1 MADIFHEVD
10 EEVRREQLKRLWER
24 YSIYIIAV
32 AVLIVA
38 GIAAWRG
45 YEWWIGKQA
54 AAAGAAFEQ
63 AVSLNEQGKH
73 AEAQAAF
80 DRLAADA
87 PGGYAVLA
95 RLRAAAGLVE
105 TRPDDAVK
113 AYEALA
119 ADPAVGT
126 ALQDLASVRAAMLRV
141 DAAPLDEM
149 QRRLEALATS
159 DRAFRHT
166 ARELLALSAWHH
178 QNFAAARKY
187 VDMITSDAEVPP
199 AMRNRVRILS
209 ALIAGADKKKS

>member
-1 MADIFHEVD
+1 VADIFQEVD
-10 EEVRREQLKRLWER
+10 EEVRREQLKKLWDR

-32 AVLIVA
+32 ALLIVA

-63 AVSLNEQGKH
+63 AVTLSEQGKH

-80 DRLAADA
+80 DKLAGGA

-105 TRPDDAVK
+105 TRPDEAVK
-113 AYEALA
+113 AYDALA
-119 ADPAVGT
+119 ADPAIGT
-126 ALQDLASVRAAMLRV
+126 ALQDLAIVRAAMLRV
-141 DAAPLDEM
+141 DAAPFDEM
-149 QRRLEALATS
+149 QRRLDGLATS
-159 DRAFRHT
+159 DRAFRHS
-166 ARELLALSAWHH
+166 ARELLAMSAWHH

-187 VDMITSDAEVPP
+187 IDMITSDTEAPP
-199 AMRNRVRILS
+199 AMRNRVQILS
-209 ALIAGADKKKS
+209 ALIAGADKKT